1 MMQNNKENNESIF
14 EQGTSS
20 IFEKVPIAKAL
31 NNKLKQAT
39 FVVMVPDVPDAHG
52 DITSMEEVRK
62 ACFNFNKS
70 AMQPNLFH
78 VAKTD
83 TFEFLESYITP
94 VDMMIEDKFVTKGTW
109 LTTIQSLDD
118 DLWEMIESG
127 DIAGISIGAEAVV
140 ETLEE

>member
-1 MMQNNKENNESIF
+1 MQINKENNEGIF
-14 EQGTSS
+14 EQDMSS

>member
-1 MMQNNKENNESIF
+1 MMQNNKENNE
-14 EQGTSS
+14 S

-83 TFEFLESYITP
+83 TFEFLESYVTP

-118 DLWEMIESG
+118 DLWDLIESG
-127 DIAGISIGAEAVV
+127 EISGVSIGGSALV
-140 ETLEE
+140 EKLDE

>member
-1 MMQNNKENNESIF
+1 MQNKENNC
-14 EQGTSS
+14 GTSDQDILG
-20 IFEKVPIAKAL
+20 IFKKVPIAKAL

-52 DITSMEEVRK
+52 DITSIEEVRK

-83 TFEFLESYITP
+83 TFEFLESYVTP
-94 VDMMIEDKFVTKGTW
+94 VDMMIEDKFVTKGSW

-127 DIAGISIGAEAVV
+127 QIAGVSIGASAIV
-140 ETLEE
+140 EVLDE

>member
-1 MMQNNKENNESIF
+1 MMQNNKENNE
-14 EQGTSS
+14 S

-83 TFEFLESYITP
+83 TFEFLESYVTP
-94 VDMMIEDKFVTKGTW
+94 VDMMIEDKFVTKGSW

-127 DIAGISIGAEAVV
+127 QIAGVSIGASALV
-140 ETLEE
+140 EVLDE

>member
-1 MMQNNKENNESIF
+1 MMQNNKENNE
-14 EQGTSS
+14 S

-83 TFEFLESYITP
+83 TFEFLESYVTP

-118 DLWEMIESG
+118 DLWDLIESG
-127 DIAGISIGAEAVV
+127 EISGVSIGAEAVV